1 MMRLS
6 QKRRINM
13 MNNELMQISRIKIC
27 HNKYRFCVEENTLSL
42 SDAINIVDINI
53 VTHKITC
60 SCNDAKSYNNMHMQ
74 IICKHGC
81 FILIKV
87 LEIFTENSSFF
98 INMVFTNDDIQNIP
112 NKLLNLHP
120 SLIVDEYDN
129 DNIFNSFENDNS
141 DSDSDSD
148 TDYSNSEL
156 SSLHQSQISSPI
168 NTSFIIS
175 NENSSEIIYSN
186 TKLSSQLKKKI
197 IIKTENKVFV
207 ENDMCSVCYEQMT
220 NTPVIKCSHCNNYVH
235 TKCLETWLLNNTSC
249 ILCRNNIK
257 YDILHS
263 TNVKCKCECGSLID
277 SSYMKKHLL
286 TKKHKNFIVT
296 NNEDR

>member
-6 QKRRINM
+6 QKRRIIM
-13 MNNELMQISRIKIC
+13 MNNELMQISKIKIC
-27 HNKYRFCVEENTLSL
+27 HNKYRFCVEENSLSL
-42 SDAINIVDINI
+42 TDAINIVDINLL
-53 VTHKITC
+53 THKITC
-60 SCNDAKSYNNMHMQ
+60 SCSDAKSYNNMHMQ

-87 LEIFTENSSFF
+87 LEMFTENSSFF
-98 INMVFTNDDIQNIP
+98 INMIFTDDDIQNIP

-129 DNIFNSFENDNS
+129 DNIFNMYDNENS

-148 TDYSNSEL
+148 YSNSER
-156 SSLHQSQISSPI
+156 SSLQHSQINSPI
-168 NTSFIIS
+168 NAGFITDNNLDGHS
-175 NENSSEIIYSN
+175 YSN
-186 TKLSSQLKKKI
+186 TNSKLSSQLKKKI
-197 IIKTENKVFV
+197 IIKTENKIFL

-220 NTPVIKCSHCNNYVH
+220 NTPVIKCSHCNNYFH
-235 TKCLETWLLNNTSC
+235 TSCLETWLLNNTSC

-257 YDILHS
+257 HDILHS
-263 TNVKCKCECGSLID
+263 TNIKCKCECGSLID

-296 NNEDR
+296 NN